1 MAIGHGW
8 HVGTDSR
15 HANLDR
21 FNQTDQ
27 AGCDICC
34 LKTVSNCI
42 GLTRDIPVQEALL
55 VLSWSSKL
63 VNNAMISS
71 ARLGTKGT
79 AVLLKGYLDRT

>member
-8 HVGTDSR
+8 QVGTDSR

-27 AGCDICC
+27 AGCNFCC
-34 LKTVSNCI
+34 LKIVSN
-42 GLTRDIPVQEALL
+42 VQQALL

-63 VNNAMISS
+63 MKNAMISS

-79 AVLLKGYLDRT
+79 AVLLKGHLART